1 MKISS
6 SQLFNNNLD
15 PSNLSPLNFKNC
27 RPFLIISTPCGI
39 GKYKFH
45 KISYDKK
52 NDLIFEYKIVDEDNS
67 AITKIKHFIGNY
79 YYLSALQLLYASNH
93 KL

>member
-1 MKISS
+1 MI
-6 SQLFNNNLD
+6 NNDLDLITDNLD
-15 PSNLSPLNFKNC
+15 SSNFSSLNFKNC

-45 KISYDKK
+45 KISYGEK
-52 NDLIFEYKIVDEDNS
+52 NDLIFEYKIVDGGSNNDTE
-67 AITKIKHFIGNY
+67 IKYFIGNY

>member
-1 MKISS
+1 MELVNISFIK
-6 SQLFNNNLD
+6 LVM
-15 PSNLSPLNFKNC
+15 
-27 RPFLIISTPCGI
+27 I
-39 GKYKFH
+39 
-45 KISYDKK
+45 K